1 MVITRRLAVPSTATE
16 FSGNEAHLLPATLPQ
31 THSVTGGSN
40 SAQQNPAA
48 SQSTHTAPRPIQD
61 EPAQMLTFSNRIN
74 SAECQPQGC
83 TLFLLGTTQASTTD
97 VSFPSLPRQD
107 AQIPSDWKHWEE
119 LVMCSAAAA
128 VPCQSSSPLQYLGQD
143 PLSPKAFLCIR
154 TPHNLHCYP
163 SATSMQTTAC

>member
-1 MVITRRLAVPSTATE
+1 MKMVITRRLAVPSTATE

-61 EPAQMLTFSNRIN
+61 EPGQMLTFSNRIN

-83 TLFLLGTTQASTTD
+83 TPFLLGTTQAFTTD
-97 VSFPSLPRQD
+97 VSLPSLPRQD
-107 AQIPSDWKHWEE
+107 AQIPSD
-119 LVMCSAAAA
+119 
-128 VPCQSSSPLQYLGQD
+128 
-143 PLSPKAFLCIR
+143 
-154 TPHNLHCYP
+154 
-163 SATSMQTTAC
+163 